1 MGWLSG
7 YQYRKKVTISG
18 SSGAGENYQVKLS
31 IGSSSGGDFHLE
43 DIAQTSLTTYGSQM
57 MMA

>member
-18 SSGAGENYQVKLS
+18 SSGAGQNYQVKLT
-31 IGSSSGGDFHLE
+31 IGSSSGGVPLLS
-43 DIAQTSLTTYGSQM
+43 SLMILRITPSVV
-57 MMA
+57 